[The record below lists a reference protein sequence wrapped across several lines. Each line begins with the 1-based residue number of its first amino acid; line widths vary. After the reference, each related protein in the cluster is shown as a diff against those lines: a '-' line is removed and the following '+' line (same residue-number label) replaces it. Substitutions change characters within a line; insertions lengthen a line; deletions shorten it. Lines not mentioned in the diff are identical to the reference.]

1 MTISIKISIEDKDS
15 GMVSSIVAE
24 VSKEMLVNSKF
35 GIIEAVLF
43 EACEKIVDALPESY
57 K

>member
-1 MTISIKISIEDKDS
+1 MTISIKISIEDKDTE
-15 GMVSSIVAE
+15 MISSIVAE
-24 VSKEMLVNSKF
+24 VTNEMLMNSKF